1 MLQFSFGSHFKLYN
15 LQNIYFRQNFID
27 FTFISDEAAILSC
40 HPMMSKLMGEP
51 EGSTRYRN
59 KKLSVGECFIQG
71 WCNSLM
77 NAHKYLVSMQE
88 DPNASFFGIYDG
100 YGGDAVAR
108 YSSKYLHK
116 LVVQQP
122 EYKNNDFEKALKQVS
137 EQLCGSSIKQKI
149 RMICR
154 AQSRKYSLHKLSSV
168 GMSNTSNNSS

>member
-1 MLQFSFGSHFKLYN
+1 
-15 LQNIYFRQNFID
+15 
-27 FTFISDEAAILSC
+27 
-40 HPMMSKLMGEP
+40 MSKLGGEP
-51 EGSTRYRN
+51 EASTRYRN

-77 NAHKYLVSMQE
+77 NAHKYLVSMPE

-108 YSSKYLHK
+108 YASKYLHK

-137 EQLCGSSIKQKI
+137 NEREFNKTND
-149 RMICR
+149 
-154 AQSRKYSLHKLSSV
+154 
-168 GMSNTSNNSS
+168 SNDLQ

>member
-1 MLQFSFGSHFKLYN
+1 
-15 LQNIYFRQNFID
+15 
-27 FTFISDEAAILSC
+27 
-40 HPMMSKLMGEP
+40 MSKLGGEP
-51 EGSTRYRN
+51 EASTRYRN

-77 NAHKYLVSMQE
+77 NAHKYLVSMPE

-108 YSSKYLHK
+108 YASKYLHK

-137 EQLCGSSIKQKI
+137 GSSIKTRFKWFAVIRKI
-149 RMICR
+149 IREK
-154 AQSRKYSLHKLSSV
+154 SGKYSYFLW
-168 GMSNTSNNSS
+168 

>member
-1 MLQFSFGSHFKLYN
+1 
-15 LQNIYFRQNFID
+15 
-27 FTFISDEAAILSC
+27 
-40 HPMMSKLMGEP
+40 MGEP
-51 EGSTRYRN
+51 EASTRYRN

-77 NAHKYLVSMQE
+77 NAHKYLVSMPE

-108 YSSKYLHK
+108 YASKYLHK

-122 EYKNNDFEKALKQVS
+122 EYKNNDFEKALKLVRATGERQLNKTKDSNDLQS
-137 EQLCGSSIKQKI
+137 EKSQILI
-149 RMICR
+149 
-154 AQSRKYSLHKLSSV
+154 LHELSTV

>member
-1 MLQFSFGSHFKLYN
+1 
-15 LQNIYFRQNFID
+15 
-27 FTFISDEAAILSC
+27 
-40 HPMMSKLMGEP
+40 MSKLGGEP
-51 EGSTRYRN
+51 EASTRYRN

-77 NAHKYLVSMQE
+77 NAHKYLVSMPE

-108 YSSKYLHK
+108 YASKYLHK

-137 EQLCGSSIKQKI
+137 GSSIKQKI
-149 RMICR
+149 QMICSDSKNCKR
-154 AQSRKYSLHKLSSV
+154 EKWKVLILSV
-168 GMSNTSNNSS
+168 PCLNLVL